1 MLYLIDQLKLQFI
14 VCYEGLQWYMLY
26 LIDQSK
32 LQFIFCYE
40 GLQWYVISDRSVKV
54 TVCFLLW
61 GSTVVCYIWLISQSY
76 SIFFV
81 MRVYSGMLYLIDQSK
96 LQVIFCYEG
105 LQWYV
110 IVISDRSVKV
120 TVYFLLWGSTV
131 VCYIWWISQ
140 S

>member
-54 TVCFLLW
+54 TVCFLL
-61 GSTVVCYIWLISQSY
+61 
-76 SIFFV
+76 
-81 MRVYSGMLYLIDQSK
+81 
-96 LQVIFCYEG
+96 
-105 LQWYV
+105 
-110 IVISDRSVKV
+110 
-120 TVYFLLWGSTV
+120 
-131 VCYIWWISQ
+131 
-140 S
+140 